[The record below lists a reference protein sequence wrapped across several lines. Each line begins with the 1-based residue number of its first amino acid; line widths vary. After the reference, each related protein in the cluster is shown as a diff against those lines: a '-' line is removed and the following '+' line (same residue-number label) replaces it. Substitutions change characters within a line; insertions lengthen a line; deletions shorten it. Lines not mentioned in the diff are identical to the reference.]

1 MNLKPATRK
10 NRSDSK
16 CWDGAFDCVLSAEQY
31 GIEGLMIDANMMP
44 RVFIITGTGAEEF
57 AVLATIEAS
66 KQARRPVNH
75 EGAKR

>member
-1 MNLKPATRK
+1 
-10 NRSDSK
+10 
-16 CWDGAFDCVLSAEQY
+16 
-31 GIEGLMIDANMMP
+31 MIDANMMP